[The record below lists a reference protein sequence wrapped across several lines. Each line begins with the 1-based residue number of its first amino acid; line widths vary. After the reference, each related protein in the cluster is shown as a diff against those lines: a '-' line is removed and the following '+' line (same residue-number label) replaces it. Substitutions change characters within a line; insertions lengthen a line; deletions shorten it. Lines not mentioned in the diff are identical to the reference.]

1 MDKEVTLTSE
11 QLNLL
16 EQFLPGFLSYTQ
28 SDEFKKHME
37 EIEEKKKFFQ
47 KELPLKLNQLTEPDL
62 ERIVEMLW
70 AFSSTWTNTSYIAN
84 KIIDENGLNK
94 LIDYLKKIYE
104 FKDTPEDAYELFVTS
119 VKRWG
124 PAAITELLAY
134 IYPDKCG
141 IWNTKVRKALEILQ
155 IESVPTK
162 KYKISKEEYKTF
174 NKILKIIKS
183 ELEKHLGKDIDF
195 LVFADVFLYY
205 IVEYYKTEPFK
216 RPKEILEFDHDEIRD
231 LIERIGNIL
240 GFDTEIEVNIAPG
253 ARIDVIW
260 KAKIGNL
267 GQVKY
272 VFEVHR
278 SGSIDSLILN
288 LQKVLND
295 PHVQK
300 VIAVSDSHNL
310 KQIEK
315 ECEGLPEQFR
325 KVLKLWDVTDV
336 LKTAESLED
345 AISRIRKLG
354 F

>member
-16 EQFLPGFLSYTQ
+16 EKFLPGFLSFTK
-28 SDEFKKHME
+28 SDEFKKHMVD
-37 EIEEKKKFFQ
+37 IEEKKNFFQ
-47 KELPLKLNQLTEPDL
+47 NELPLKLDRLSEPDV
-62 ERIVEMLW
+62 EKIVEMLW
-70 AFSSTWTNTSYIAN
+70 AFSSTWTNTGYIA
-84 KIIDENGLNK
+84 KRIIDENGLEK
-94 LIDYLKKIYE
+94 LIEYFKKIYE
-104 FKDTPEDAYELFVTS
+104 FKDTPENAYELFLTS

-124 PAAITELLAY
+124 PAAITELISY

-141 IWNTKVRKALEILQ
+141 IWNKKTQKALEILK
-155 IESVPTK
+155 IESIPTQ
-162 KYKISKEEYKTF
+162 KYKISKEEYKKL
-174 NKILKIIKS
+174 NEILKTIKS
-183 ELEKHLGKDIDF
+183 KLESDLNKEIDLLF
-195 LVFADVFLYY
+195 VDVFLYY
-205 IVEYYKTEPFK
+205 IVEYHQFEPSK
-216 RPKEILEFDHDEIRD
+216 KPKEILEFDHDEIKD
-231 LIERIGNIL
+231 IIERIGNIL
-240 GFDTEIEVNIAPG
+240 GFDTETEVNIAPG
-253 ARIDVIW
+253 ARVDVIW

-272 VFEVHR
+272 VFEVHK

-288 LQKVLND
+288 LQKALND

-300 VIAVSDSHNL
+300 VIAVSNSQNS